1 MYTEKS
7 VDLKRDFYARYG
19 KTSGRLFFKKTGLPC
34 TIFDGGKNSL
44 IMTLDCGVRVYGR
57 QCGDVLKVLN
67 CDTNVCDVHFVKN
80 GRGAQILYS
89 VDIPD
94 VKGMKDT
101 VLYAIN
107 AILREM
113 GSTGRLIGEYDTVAL
128 CERYAP
134 YGWCAV
140 KEGDTAKSIPMP
152 LGEYNI
158 ILMRTRKNRLVAPA
172 ELTDRFHISEYE
184 RIKASVT
191 GLKECRT
198 DTFFDMVNESQNS
211 VERLLSPSEE
221 IMQGINAVRSAD
233 GVRASKI
240 CGCGIIAF
248 CEKDRTDSAII
259 RINNEYKSAMGYS
272 PNLAVVK

>member
-140 KEGDTAKSIPMP
+140 KEGDNAKSIPMP

-221 IMQGINAVRSAD
+221 LMQGINAVRSAD